1 LILQEQ
7 VTYWAYNALATVVL
21 LISLP
26 FTPLLYLLGK
36 RYRMGLG
43 QRLGFYAQ
51 RLRDAVKGSRPVW
64 IHAASVGE
72 ILAAASLVE
81 QIKKRFPSQRIVISA
96 FTCTGYE
103 VARRTLA
110 RDTVIFFPLDHPW
123 IVKRALLT
131 FDPSLVVFLETE
143 IWPNMLRAAHRR
155 GVPTL
160 LLSGR
165 LSMRSFRKYIWLSWF
180 FRGVLQNFTFMG
192 MQTADD
198 ADRAQRLGANPLR
211 VAVTGNVK
219 LAGSANAPE
228 PEGEVL
234 DCPGVQKNSTG
245 RRLLVAGS
253 SHRGEEEIFLDVY
266 RRLKQRFPDFQI
278 VLAPRHPQRF
288 AEVERL
294 LKASGLAFEKKS
306 QVDGQTLSL
315 PDVFLLDTLGE
326 LAKFYAAGDIAF
338 VGGSLVDVGGHNLL
352 EPARMRRPILFGPYM
367 ANFAALAR
375 EMKERGGAIEV
386 RDVKDLV
393 RVITELLNDP
403 NKRAAMGEA
412 AYQVAANDGRAGERT
427 FELLLRYF
435 QS

>member
-7 VTYWAYNALATVVL
+7 VAYWAYNALATVLL
-21 LISLP
+21 LIGVP
-26 FTPLLYLLGK
+26 FSPLLYLLGN
-36 RYRMGLG
+36 RYCMGLG
-43 QRLGFYAQ
+43 ERLGFYSQ
-51 RLRDAVKGSRPVW
+51 RVRDAVKGSRPVW

-72 ILAAASLVE
+72 ILAAAGLVE
-81 QIKKRFPSQRIVISA
+81 QIKKRFLSHPIVISA

-103 VARRTLA
+103 VARRTFN
-110 RDTVIFFPLDHPW
+110 RDAVIFFPLDHPW

-143 IWPNMLRAAHRR
+143 IWPNMLRSAHRR
-155 GVPTL
+155 GAPTL

-165 LSMRSFRKYIWLSWF
+165 LSARSFHKYSWLSWF
-180 FRGVLQNFTFMG
+180 FRDVLQNFTFMG

-198 ADRAQRLGANPLR
+198 ADRALRLGAHPLR

-219 LAGSANAPE
+219 LAGSGNGLE
-228 PEGEVL
+228 PQGEVL
-234 DCPGVQKNSTG
+234 DCPDVKEKSRG

-253 SHRGEEEIFLDVY
+253 SHRGEEEILLDAY
-266 RRLKQRFPDFQI
+266 RRLKQRFPDFQL

-306 QVDGQTLSL
+306 EIDGQDFS
-315 PDVFLLDTLGE
+315 PADVFFLDTLGE
-326 LAKFYAAGDIAF
+326 LAKLYAVGDIAF
-338 VGGSLVDVGGHNLL
+338 VGGSLVDGGGHNLL
-352 EPARMRRPILFGPYM
+352 EPARVRRPILFGPYM

-386 RDVKDLV
+386 SGVEDLV
-393 RVITELLNDP
+393 GVITELLNDP
-403 NKRAAMGEA
+403 EKRAAMGEA
-412 AYQVAANDGRAGERT
+412 AYQVAADDGRAGPRSL
-427 FELLLRYF
+427 ELLFRYF